1 MSWGNPFGGEGVVVD
16 GLTVARSLECE
27 SVVAM
32 TNVAGEGWPTA
43 FTEAWEEEQR
53 TGQPG
58 DGQRERRLALVD
70 EHIIKP
76 NVAVGLGRSSLVSP
90 FTGVIARLEDAE
102 EGLLLGTV
110 DLRM

>member
-1 MSWGNPFGGEGVVVD
+1 MSWGNPFAGEGVVVD

-32 TNVAGEGWPTA
+32 INVAGEGWPRG
-43 FTEAWEEEQR
+43 FVEGWEREVENGER
-53 TGQPG
+53 G

-70 EHIIKP
+70 EHIIEP